1 MFYWCFIDVLWC
13 FMMFVDILWCLM
25 MCFDVQNTLNLEMQ
39 LTFSRPVADHFA
51 CPFGHRSVGL
61 WESSWF
67 PVAIPCG
74 FGIVIPRASRQW
86 KRPSKCSLL
95 CPAVLAKQD
104 GKIHFGANGKRSHLT
119 QHTPMIPPRNK
130 NPLTPHLPTYMG
142 LSENSV
148 SLNSLVH
155 HHFRDTHFSN
165 PHLDAIILRGPDSCA
180 RRHRFERQPDISGMI
195 CSSDNRAC
203 LDSRWLH
210 NCQVRLTPIST
221 CVWLETLLFAAKELA
236 SGCLYLHSD
245 GTMVSHGYWI
255 YWSIS
260 LPPDQIVHLQLR
272 AINEAHTIAG
282 VHL

>member
-1 MFYWCFIDVLWC
+1 MMDFDVLLMFWMFFFKC

-61 WESSWF
+61 WESWYPGLHDS
-67 PVAIPCG
+67 
-74 FGIVIPRASRQW
+74 S
-86 KRPSKCSLL
+86 RPSKCCSH

-119 QHTPMIPPRNK
+119 QHTPTIPPRNK
-130 NPLTPHLPTYMG
+130 NPLTPYLPTYMG

-165 PHLDAIILRGPDSCA
+165 PHLDAIILRRPDSCA

-236 SGCLYLHSD
+236 SGCL
-245 GTMVSHGYWI
+245 
-255 YWSIS
+255 
-260 LPPDQIVHLQLR
+260 
-272 AINEAHTIAG
+272 
-282 VHL
+282 